1 MEVNQYLEMFIEE
14 SKDHLQACSEH
25 LLELEKNPDDLA
37 IVGEIFRSAH
47 TLKGMS
53 ATMGFEDLADLT
65 HKMENVLDAI
75 RNEKIH
81 VSPEILDVV
90 FESVDHLE
98 EMVMDIANGG
108 DGKRDVSSTVAQ
120 LKRIELG
127 EYAIPEVVA
136 TTETPVAAVASML
149 EYDGFEQTVISQSAE
164 QGFNAFEISVK
175 LREDCL
181 LKAARVFMVFEIL
194 EKYGDVIKSN
204 PSVEKLEDE
213 QFDQQFYV
221 AFVTK
226 ESAEDMQKKIMKVS
240 EVEEVIVA
248 TIGKPATAVAS
259 VLEYD
264 GFEQTVISQSAEQ
277 GFNAFEI
284 SVKLREDCLLKA
296 ARVFMVFEI
305 LEKDGDVIKS
315 NPSVDKLEDEQFDQQ
330 FYVAFVTKESAED
343 MQKKIMKV
351 SEVEEVIVATI
362 EHKQYSEKEQ
372 AIQEVAATATATVEV
387 EAQPA
392 TAPETNTA
400 APKTAKAVA
409 PAKTDKSHAPVGN
422 KTIRVNIER
431 LDILMN
437 LFEELVIDRGRL
449 QSISTE
455 VNHGELNETV
465 ERMSRVMGDL
475 QTIILTMRM
484 VPVETVFNRFPKMI
498 RQLSRDLNKKINLEI
513 IGAETEL
520 DRTVID
526 EIGDPLVHLIRNSVD
541 HGIENPTARR
551 AKGKPEE
558 GTVVLR
564 AYHSGNY
571 VFIEIEDDGA
581 GINREKVL
589 AKAISKGI
597 VTQEQSYSMSDKQIN
612 ELILA
617 SGFST
622 ADVISDVSGRGV
634 GLDVVKT
641 TIESLGG
648 NISIE
653 STQDVGSVFSIQLPL
668 TLSIISVML
677 VEIEKEIYA
686 IPLSSIIETSI
697 IRSSEIMNAHNQKVI
712 DFRGK
717 VVPLVFLEEI
727 FEVPCKEPQ
736 DDEFHSVVIVRKGEK
751 LAGLVVDSFI
761 GQQEIV
767 LKSLGNYLTNIFA
780 ISGATILGNGKVALI
795 VDCNALI
802 K

>member
-1 MEVNQYLEMFIEE
+1 MDVNQYLEMFIDE
-14 SKDHLQACSEH
+14 SKEHLQACSEH
-25 LLELEKNPDDLA
+25 LLELEKNPQDLA

-75 RNEKIH
+75 RNEKIK
-81 VSPEILDVV
+81 VTPEILDVV

-98 EMVMDIANGG
+98 EMVQDIASGG
-108 DGKRDVSSTVAQ
+108 DGKRDVQTTVEM
-120 LKRIELG
+120 LKRIESG
-127 EYAIPEVVA
+127 
-136 TTETPVAAVASML
+136 ETPTNALPIQVAASEQAAASESL
-149 EYDGFEQTVISQSAE
+149 VELKFTYDDFEKTILSQSAE
-164 QGFNAFEISVK
+164 QGFGAYEISVS

-194 EKYGDVIKSN
+194 EKNGDVIKSS
-204 PSVEKLEDE
+204 PTVEKLEEE
-213 QFDQQFYV
+213 QFDSVFHV
-221 AFVTK
+221 AFISNET
-226 ESAEDMQKKIMKVS
+226 AEDLQKMLLKVS
-240 EVEEVIVA
+240 EVEKVEVLAINPSIFKEVKGEVIAEEAVPA
-248 TIGKPATAVAS
+248 QAEMVKPEAPATEEKKQTAS
-259 VLEYD
+259 S
-264 GFEQTVISQSAEQ
+264 T
-277 GFNAFEI
+277 
-284 SVKLREDCLLKA
+284 
-296 ARVFMVFEI
+296 
-305 LEKDGDVIKS
+305 
-315 NPSVDKLEDEQFDQQ
+315 
-330 FYVAFVTKESAED
+330 
-343 MQKKIMKV
+343 
-351 SEVEEVIVATI
+351 
-362 EHKQYSEKEQ
+362 
-372 AIQEVAATATATVEV
+372 
-387 EAQPA
+387 
-392 TAPETNTA
+392 
-400 APKTAKAVA
+400 
-409 PAKTDKSHAPVGN
+409 KSHAPTVS

-431 LDILMN
+431 LDVLMN

-449 QSISTE
+449 LSIAAE
-455 VNHGELNETV
+455 VNHGELSETV
-465 ERMSRVMGDL
+465 ERMSRTMGDL
-475 QTIILTMRM
+475 QNIILTMRM
-484 VPVETVFNRFPKMI
+484 VPVETVFNRFPKMV

-526 EIGDPLVHLIRNSVD
+526 EIGDPLVHLIRNSLD
-541 HGIENPTARR
+541 HGIESPEVRR
-551 AKGKPEE
+551 QKGKPEE
-558 GTVVLR
+558 GIVQLR

-589 AKAISKGI
+589 SKAISKG
-597 VTQEQSYSMSDKQIN
+597 VVSKEVASSLSEKQVN
-612 ELILA
+612 ELIMA

-677 VEIEKEIYA
+677 TEIENEIYA

-697 IRSSEIMNAHNQKVI
+697 IRHSDILNAHNQKVI

-717 VVPLVFLEEI
+717 VVPLIFLEEI
-727 FEVPCKEPQ
+727 FEVPRKELK

-751 LAGLVVDSFI
+751 TAGLVVDSFI

-795 VDCNALI
+795 VDCNALM
-802 K
+802 

>member
-1 MEVNQYLEMFIEE
+1 MEMNQYLEMFIEE
-14 SKDHLQACSEH
+14 SKEHLQSCSDN
-25 LLELEKNPDDLA
+25 LLELEKNPEDIA
-37 IVGEIFRSAH
+37 IVNEIFRSAH

-53 ATMGFEDLADLT
+53 ATMGYEDLADLT

-75 RNEKIH
+75 RNHKIS
-81 VSPEILDVV
+81 VNSEILDVV

-98 EMVMDIANGG
+98 AMIMDVANGG
-108 DGKRDVSSTVAQ
+108 DGKRDVKVTVEK
-120 LKRIELG
+120 LKAIESG
-127 EYAIPEVVA
+127 QPIEAIQAKEEVAITVTEA
-136 TTETPVAAVASML
+136 TTLPKL
-149 EYDGFEQTVISQSAE
+149 QYDDYEKTVLQQSSEQEI
-164 QGFNAFEISVK
+164 NAFEIAVS

-181 LKAARVFMVFEIL
+181 LKAARVFMVFDIL
-194 EKYGDVIKSN
+194 EKSGDVIKSV
-204 PSVEKLEDE
+204 PSVDQLEEEK
-213 QFDQQFYV
+213 FDQQFQV
-221 AFVTK
+221 ALLTK
-226 ESAEDMQKKIMKVS
+226 ESAEEIQKKIMKVS
-240 EVEEVIVA
+240 EVD
-248 TIGKPATAVAS
+248 S
-259 VLEYD
+259 V
-264 GFEQTVISQSAEQ
+264 T
-277 GFNAFEI
+277 
-284 SVKLREDCLLKA
+284 
-296 ARVFMVFEI
+296 
-305 LEKDGDVIKS
+305 
-315 NPSVDKLEDEQFDQQ
+315 
-330 FYVAFVTKESAED
+330 VTKLSQELFAASANEITHDESTNVGVAD
-343 MQKKIMKV
+343 SPV
-351 SEVEEVIVATI
+351 VI
-362 EHKQYSEKEQ
+362 ENNPK
-372 AIQEVAATATATVEV
+372 
-387 EAQPA
+387 
-392 TAPETNTA
+392 PESSNQTKTPSNSSKTNQHT
-400 APKTAKAVA
+400 T
-409 PAKTDKSHAPVGN
+409 S
-422 KTIRVNIER
+422 KTIRVSIER

-465 ERMSRVMGDL
+465 ERMSRTMGDL
-475 QTIILTMRM
+475 QNIVLTMRM
-484 VPVETVFNRFPKMI
+484 VPVDTVFNRFPKMV
-498 RQLSRDLNKKINLEI
+498 RSLSRDLHKKINLEI

-526 EIGDPLVHLIRNSVD
+526 EIGDPLVHLIRNSLD
-541 HGIENPTARR
+541 HGIESPEVRR

-581 GINREKVL
+581 GINKEKVL
-589 AKAISKGI
+589 QKAISRGI
-597 VTQEQSYSMSDKQIN
+597 VTKESANSLTDKQIN

-622 ADVISDVSGRGV
+622 AEVISDISGRGV

-648 NISIE
+648 SISIE
-653 STQDVGSVFSIQLPL
+653 STQDVGSIFSIQLPL

-677 VEIEKEIYA
+677 VEIEQEIYA

-697 IRSSEIMNAHNQKVI
+697 IKKSDILNAHNQKVI

-717 VVPLVFLEEI
+717 VVPLVYLEEV
-727 FEVPCKEPQ
+727 FEVPRENAI
-736 DDEFHSVVIVRKGEK
+736 DDEYQSVVIVRKGEK

-795 VDCNALI
+795 VDCNALM